1 MNSVTPAQDPATDEL
16 PGLIAAIAGGDQRA
30 FARLYALSSPHLFAL
45 LNRMLRRRDWAEE
58 ALQDCFLKVWQKSET
73 YAPDR
78 GAPMTW
84 LMTIA
89 RYRALDLIRM
99 KRPEI
104 SESDFEEAPVS
115 IEADSTAEDPAR
127 RAAEREGLS
136 MLDRCMKGLQPE
148 QRDSV
153 LLAYYEGYTHSEL
166 AKRFKT
172 PLGTVKSWL
181 RRGLQKLQEC
191 LGTGAV

>member
-1 MNSVTPAQDPATDEL
+1 MA
-16 PGLIAAIAGGDQRA
+16 GLLTAVAGGDERA
-30 FARLYALSSPHLFAL
+30 FARLYALCSPHLYAL
-45 LNRMLRRRDWAEE
+45 LLRILKRRDWAEE

-73 YAPDR
+73 YAATR

-84 LMTIA
+84 LMTVA

-104 SESDFEEAPVS
+104 SASDAAEAPP
-115 IEADSTAEDPAR
+115 EAADPSPADDPAR
-127 RAAEREGLS
+127 RAAEREGLL
-136 MLDRCMKGLQPE
+136 MLERCMAGLQPE
-148 QRDSV
+148 QRNSV
-153 LLAYYEGYTHSEL
+153 LLAYYEGYTHNEL
-166 AKRFKT
+166 SRRLKA

-191 LGTGAV
+191 LGPGAIA

>member
-1 MNSVTPAQDPATDEL
+1 M
-16 PGLIAAIAGGDQRA
+16 
-30 FARLYALSSPHLFAL
+30 
-45 LNRMLRRRDWAEE
+45 RMLRRRDWAEE

-73 YAPDR
+73 YAPER

-104 SESDFEEAPVS
+104 SESDQDEGQPEA
-115 IEADSTAEDPAR
+115 ADTSPGEDPAR

-136 MLDRCMKGLQPE
+136 MLERCMEGLQPE

-166 AKRFKT
+166 AKRLKA

-191 LGTGAV
+191 LGTGAAA